1 MSIPYFDKTHP
12 RDFGRIRYVGRD
24 DRQDQVYVLGTK
36 RSDSGQLL
44 RELSSLTGREKDF
57 YFVSTM
63 SYVNPVLRLG
73 GWLSRSLGL
82 PAIGRPLVL
91 SGIKMAFPALVNLA
105 NRAKVDA
112 QQGGNQ

>member
-1 MSIPYFDKTHP
+1 MSLPYFDKTHP

-24 DRQDQVYVLGTK
+24 DRQNQVYVLGTK

-44 RELSSLTGREKDF
+44 QELSSLTGQAEQF
-57 YFVSTM
+57 HFASTM

-73 GWLSRSLGL
+73 GWLSRSLRL

-105 NRAKVDA
+105 NRTKVDA